1 MMCDECGKKE
11 ATHKQGT
18 LCINCYMKEWRK
30 NNLEKSRN
38 TSKKYR
44 LKNRDECIARTRKW
58 KEKNPERYKIGKNN
72 NTEEHRKKA
81 REYYRRKHPDA
92 KRRVL

>member
-30 NNLEKSRN
+30 NNPEKSRN
-38 TSKKYR
+38 ASQ
-44 LKNRDECIARTRKW
+44 LLPPAISFS
-58 KEKNPERYKIGKNN
+58 
-72 NTEEHRKKA
+72 
-81 REYYRRKHPDA
+81 
-92 KRRVL
+92 